1 MRFIN
6 APKSANQEE
15 GAGARKR
22 PVTLL
27 CTVPTPETVLIFH
40 MSEEKETGRN
50 LTLFHTNKAFITPNK
65 K

>member
-6 APKSANQEE
+6 APKSGNQEE

-27 CTVPTPETVLIFH
+27 CTVLTSETVLIFH
-40 MSEEKETGRN
+40 IFEEKETGRN
-50 LTLFHTNKAFITPNK
+50 LTLLHMNKALITLNK